1 MPAEAPEIFQAAP
14 APIRGPISLPAP
26 AAPRPETVN
35 WQAEVSKRV
44 QGFRRRRT
52 QQGGKDEA
60 GGSLEFDFDA
70 AGISREAENLPGMDF
85 PVSAPALPPLDP
97 GTLEAEPAPR
107 PRPSRIDEVS
117 LWYDQPSA
125 LPDNAPSTRN
135 AEPVPV
141 AIVVESP
148 SLQATVGNAPY
159 AVDSLGAVAKPG
171 PRFLAGLLDA
181 AVLLAGAGVFALI
194 FWRTGGRLLRDPLD
208 IAVVAFITC
217 IFTLLYFSV
226 MTAMMSST
234 PGLIWMGLEI
244 RASNGKEPSLR
255 DALWRAVGCLI
266 SAGALMLGFIWAY
279 VDSDGLTW
287 HDRISGTF
295 ISSSERWPAATSG
308 QTETPAQD
316 PVPDS
321 HP

>member
-1 MPAEAPEIFQAAP
+1 MPV
-14 APIRGPISLPAP
+14 RGPISLPAP
-26 AAPRPETVN
+26 AEPRAAETVN

-52 QQGGKDEA
+52 QQDGKDEA

-70 AGISREAENLPGMDF
+70 AGISREAESLPGMDF
-85 PVSAPALPPLDP
+85 PVRAAALPPLDP
-97 GTLEAEPAPR
+97 AGLEAESAPR

-117 LWYDQPSA
+117 LWYDQPSTP
-125 LPDNAPSTRN
+125 PDEAPSTRE
-135 AEPVPV
+135 AAPAPV

-148 SLQATVGNAPY
+148 SLQATVGNGPY
-159 AVDSLGAVAKPG
+159 AGDSPGAVAKPG
-171 PRFLAGLLDA
+171 QRFLAGLLDA

-194 FWRTGGRLLRDPLD
+194 FWRTGGRLLRDSLD
-208 IAVVAFITC
+208 LAVIAFITC

-226 MTAMMSST
+226 ITAMMSST

-266 SAGALMLGFIWAY
+266 SAGALMLGFIWAF

-295 ISSSERWPAATSG
+295 ITSSDHITAATSG
-308 QTETPAQD
+308 QAETPDQN
-316 PVPDS
+316 PVPDGRL
-321 HP
+321 